1 MADPVTI
8 AKIAIEATKFLSDE
22 EKRNRLILAIVILVV
37 LLFSVILVPLYL
49 LTHPIET
56 IKMIITDNME
66 ISSIENIQTEYGTS
80 IGYGELTYKGKFP
93 FPLEQADKVVVTS
106 SYGYRVHPT
115 TGQYKLHTG
124 IDLSGVHHD
133 NILSIADGEITW
145 AGVQNSFGNCI
156 EIKHE
161 IEGETFYSFYAHLSQ
176 INVVTGQKVTQG
188 QIIALEG
195 GDPNTDPNHRK

>member
-1 MADPVTI
+1 MADPVAI
-8 AKIAIEATKFLSDE
+8 AKTAIAVAKTLADE
-22 EKRNRLILAIVILVV
+22 EKRNKLIFAIVIFVV
-37 LLFSVILVPLYL
+37 LFLCLILVPLYL

-56 IKMIITDNME
+56 IKMIITDDTE
-66 ISSIENIQTEYGTS
+66 ISAVQNIQKNYGTS

-106 SYGYRVHPT
+106 EYGYRVHPT
-115 TGQYKLHTG
+115 TGEYKLHTG

-133 NILSIADGEITW
+133 NILSIANGEVIW
-145 AGVQNSFGNCI
+145 AGIQGGYGNCI

-161 IEGETFYSFYAHLSQ
+161 LEGEIFYSFYGHLSQ
-176 INVVTGQKVTQG
+176 IKVQTGQEVIQG

-195 GDPNTDPNHRK
+195 GDPKLDPNSR